1 MHWSS
6 SQSINISKM
15 FEHDF
20 LYTVYADST
29 TFFVIYQTSNNWV
42 NVNLKTDVLMS
53 EKMAQKLFWNTLI
66 LRDIIIFNKSSNI
79 PEKKYYFSDI
89 LRHEDVYFWTDIY
102 FVIENLNAFNK
113 FSEFLGLKLKSN
125 CEISLNRFSA
135 CSVSI

>member
-1 MHWSS
+1 
-6 SQSINISKM
+6 M

-79 PEKKYYFSDI
+79 PEKK
-89 LRHEDVYFWTDIY
+89 
-102 FVIENLNAFNK
+102 
-113 FSEFLGLKLKSN
+113 
-125 CEISLNRFSA
+125 
-135 CSVSI
+135 

>member
-1 MHWSS
+1 
-6 SQSINISKM
+6 
-15 FEHDF
+15 
-20 LYTVYADST
+20 
-29 TFFVIYQTSNNWV
+29 
-42 NVNLKTDVLMS
+42 MS

-113 FSEFLGLKLKSN
+113 FSEFLGLKHKSN

-135 CSVSI
+135 CSASI